1 MYEKNNK
8 IICKYY
14 NWDKITLKIKMSTSY
29 YIPTFN
35 MQIKNYS
42 NLSPDIVRWI
52 KVFGENIIL
61 KDTSFL

>member
-1 MYEKNNK
+1 
-8 IICKYY
+8 
-14 NWDKITLKIKMSTSY
+14 MSTSY
-29 YIPTFN
+29 FIPTFN

-42 NLSPDIVRWI
+42 NLSPDIVRLI